1 MTNELEDQDRL
12 LCVGTNSS
20 FKANIRY
27 LMDISD
33 ITSYLQGIDEI
44 RKDNN
49 KTRDWMNLKLETKY
63 LKVWYMLR
71 SLVIVSRV
79 EYCRRKSCS
88 LASSKRECEFGVGEV
103 GKGQID
109 QGMWTQKTKM
119 LKVITEKTEKTIKK
133 YW

>member
-1 MTNELEDQDRL
+1 MTDELEDQDRL

-20 FKANIRY
+20 FKE
-27 LMDISD
+27 LM
-33 ITSYLQGIDEI
+33 
-44 RKDNN
+44 
-49 KTRDWMNLKLETKY
+49 KLERITTKHEIGE
-63 LKVWYMLR
+63 R
-71 SLVIVSRV
+71 
-79 EYCRRKSCS
+79 
-88 LASSKRECEFGVGEV
+88 EFGVGEV